1 MNFCCLQLYCCDIC
15 YIWKLFIVRYRYGCI
30 RCRELGM
37 MIMEIGTLKCYL
49 ADEGDLLTLL
59 EHPGHPADPSED
71 DPRHALPHGA
81 QPLQVVQGD
90 HQGHARV
97 TCTGSLSNCPLV
109 TSSVQCWGRGLGSN
123 WCSERWLVAEYAGAR
138 QPGNLRPASQA
149 TRSRSA
155 GIVSGGGGDT
165 SIVWRLWSVSLFLI
179 IPPNQS
185 NPGQMWPPFRAR
197 SEGSRRFHT
206 YREGR
211 RPSPGWNTRHYQK
224 ALMLNRLLN
233 MRSKCV
239 IGIQT

>member
-1 MNFCCLQLYCCDIC
+1 MKETSSLCSNTRD
-15 YIWKLFIVRYRYGCI
+15 
-30 RCRELGM
+30 
-37 MIMEIGTLKCYL
+37 T
-49 ADEGDLLTLL
+49 LLTPLKMTRATRS
-59 EHPGHPADPSED
+59 PTAPS
-71 DPRHALPHGA
+71 PCRWSRVTTRAMLG
-81 QPLQVVQGD
+81 
-90 HQGHARV
+90 V
-97 TCTGSLSNCPLV
+97 TCTGSLSNCPLL

>member
-1 MNFCCLQLYCCDIC
+1 MLPRR
-15 YIWKLFIVRYRYGCI
+15 WRRPPHSA
-30 RCRELGM
+30 RTP
-37 MIMEIGTLKCYL
+37 GTPCWPLWRWP
-49 ADEGDLLTLL
+49 APRAPPRRPAPAGG
-59 EHPGHPADPSED
+59 PGWPPGPCSC
-71 DPRHALPHGA
+71 
-81 QPLQVVQGD
+81 
-90 HQGHARV
+90 V
-97 TCTGSLSNCPLV
+97 TCTGSLSNCPLL
-109 TSSVQCWGRGLGSN
+109 TSSVECWGRGLGSN